1 MSNPTNN
8 SYIVLYGDDPS
19 KFPFTIKDRLGNR
32 LSWIDDLGFPQGNLI
47 TAPYVPPSPTPNWI
61 NVKAYGAKGD
71 AQKVTDGAGGVG
83 YITSSTANFQA
94 SDVGKVIWAVTGD
107 TSGTVLVQT
116 TIASIVSS
124 TRVNLASGGVGAN
137 TGLVVVWGTD
147 DTAALQAAS
156 TAAVA
161 MYHGGGGSTN
171 AIQLTSNPPTIYCPA
186 GGYIF
191 QKLPFDFTKQGY
203 AFAGPNFIGD
213 GANATYFYPSANYDF
228 TTTYANRGMMVS
240 GGYGYQAIMSGWTL
254 DGTNCAR
261 PSGAAYYY
269 GAELNAKTI
278 SDVVVTGFN
287 ASGVGGGII
296 CEATN
301 VIGCTAAGNAVA
313 GWIFEPG
320 PTTVVGGLFSN
331 SNPASAVVTGFSTPT
346 INGSISFHGTTFDE
360 PGLQVLNS
368 LNVSLH
374 GCTIYGGDPNGCL
387 YVDGTSSVY
396 IYGGT
401 IGAFGTPTNATGL
414 KIASGGL
421 VAAYGA
427 YIYGRGS
434 SYALNNSG
442 TFIDGGGNTIVNNT
456 SSNVFTGS
464 GTIESAFNNTT
475 ATSASAGSHGA
486 VPNQVAGYLI
496 ATVNGTVVKIPY
508 FST

>member
-1 MSNPTNN
+1 MSATRLAHEKWDASPGVDDFLQLAKNGGPILGGIDSTGTP
-8 SYIVLYGDDPS
+8 YG
-19 KFPFTIKDRLGNR
+19 T
-32 LSWIDDLGFPQGNLI
+32 LSSS
-47 TAPYVPPSPTPNWI
+47 YVPPSPTPDWI

-71 AQKVTDGAGGVG
+71 AQKVTDGAGGSG
-83 YITSSTANFQA
+83 YITSATANFKA
-94 SDVGKVIWAVTGD
+94 GDVGKVIWAVTGD

-116 TIASIVSS
+116 TIASVVSS

-161 MYHGGGGSTN
+161 VYHGGGGSTN
-171 AIQLTSNPPTIYCPA
+171 TIQLTNNPVIYCPA

-203 AFAGPNFIGD
+203 AFAGPNIIGD
-213 GANATYFYPSANYDF
+213 GANATYFYPSANYD
-228 TTTYANRGMMVS
+228 TSTTYANRGIMIS
-240 GGYGYQAIMSGWTL
+240 GGYGYQAVYSGWTL
-254 DGTNCAR
+254 DGTNAVR
-261 PSGAAYYY
+261 SGATYLY

-287 ASGVGGGII
+287 GYGSAMYGGII
-296 CEATN
+296 SEATN
-301 VIGCTAAGNAVA
+301 VVGCTAVSNTCY
-313 GWIFEPG
+313 GWVFTPG

-331 SNPASAVVTGFSTPT
+331 CTPSSAVVTGFSTPT

-486 VPNQVAGYLI
+486 IPNQVAGYII
-496 ATVNGTVVKIPY
+496 ATVNGTAVKIPY